1 MDRVFVLF
9 LLGLAATVS
18 AINRNECGHIKKKNA
33 DPNYAKTTNCLH
45 AKYEGAVGA
54 AILNNEPRQLARV
67 VKDHGQALIEN
78 MATFIGNV
86 PVVGSFFSTGLSLY
100 ADNLGWSV
108 EEAINKIVDDIE
120 AQINDLR
127 KYVDAKIELHEV
139 TRLSHD
145 MRGFLR
151 GT

>member
-54 AILNNEPRQLARV
+54 AILNNEPRKLARV
-67 VKDHGQALIEN
+67 TEDHGQAMIEN
-78 MATFIGNV
+78 MATLVGNI
-86 PVVGSFFSTGLSLY
+86 PVIGSFFSSGLTLY
-100 ADNLGWSV
+100 ADNFGWSV
-108 EEAINKIVDDIE
+108 ENAVNNIVDDIE
-120 AQINDLR
+120 AQINDLQR
-127 KYVDAKIELHEV
+127 YVDQQIELHEV
-139 TRLSHD
+139 TRLSQD